1 MSELTAKQC
10 ELLRLAAGHTTTLAE
25 GGSRSGK
32 TFAWCYAIVK
42 RACEWESKHL
52 IARYRFSHVKQ
63 SICYETIPAVL
74 DMLGLRRSVSLN
86 KSDWYYE
93 LPNGSTIW
101 VGGLD
106 EKERTEKILG
116 NEYATVLLNEASQI
130 GYDAYETIVT
140 RVNPPDGMAGRVLI
154 DYNPP
159 SVQHWGYRI
168 FHRREF
174 PDGRQV
180 PDSDYAMLRIN
191 PEDNPHLSPE
201 YIERLQQLS
210 PAKRKRFLAGEYT
223 RDSGSLWRRQWFI
236 YREAPR
242 DLRRIVVGVDPAGS
256 PDGDEIGIIVAG
268 TDGETW
274 YVLDDYSLHGTPI
287 QWARAVAAAYNKW
300 DADAVVAERNYGGDM
315 VEHTIR
321 SADSSL
327 NVRMVNATRGKTVR
341 AEPISA
347 LYEQGKIIHRQ
358 PFDGLED
365 EMCLYEPGGSSS
377 PNRMDAA
384 VWALS
389 ELTQPRK
396 RVFVGRAN
404 ETIRT

>member
-174 PDGRQV
+174 PDGRLV

-201 YIERLQQLS
+201 YIDRLQQLS
-210 PAKRKRFLAGEYT
+210 PAKRTRFLAGEYT
-223 RDSGSLWRRQWFI
+223 LDSGSLWRRDWFR
-236 YREAPR
+236 YGSPPTN
-242 DLRRIVVGVDPAGS
+242 LHRIVVGVDPAGS
-256 PDGDEIGIIVAG
+256 KDGDEIGIVVVG
-268 TDGETW
+268 RKDDEY
-274 YVLDDYSLHGTPI
+274 YVLDDFSCHGTPNE
-287 QWARAVAAAYNKW
+287 WAKMVASAYNKW
-300 DADAVVAERNYGGDM
+300 SADVVAAEKNYGGDM
-315 VEHTIR
+315 VESTIKN
-321 SADSSL
+321 AQKNM
-327 NVRMVNATRGKTVR
+327 NVRLVNASRGKVVR

-347 LYEQGKIIHRQ
+347 LYEQGKVVHRA
-358 PFDGLED
+358 PFADMED
-365 EMCLYEPGGSSS
+365 EMCLYEPGGDFS
-377 PNRMDAA
+377 PNRLDAA
-384 VWALS
+384 VWALT
-389 ELTQPRK
+389 ELSGK
-396 RVFVGRAN
+396 GASMLDVV
-404 ETIRT
+404 